1 MSKSVLVIDTPE
13 SCRSC
18 YLRGFTLALQYCKV
32 ESEHIKDTSVKPGW
46 CPLKPLPEKMKVT
59 GIYNGEYFKAGG
71 KPPSYK
77 IGWSDCFDEIAGGVD
92 SDD

>member
-1 MSKSVLVIDTPE
+1 MSKSVLVMKTPE
-13 SCRSC
+13 NCDSCCLHEPIRNWS
-18 YLRGFTLALQYCKV
+18 YCAAKLKRI
-32 ESEHIKDTSVKPGW
+32 EDSSVKPNW

-77 IGWSDCFDEIAGGVD
+77 VGWNACIDKITGGNVD
-92 SDD
+92 D